1 MNKYTKDFYDKMQYA
16 YDYFNENLFENELPQ
31 CMITLQRKNGAYGY
45 YKKCAFTNSEN
56 ETIAEI
62 ALNPNEFN
70 RPIKDILSTLVHEQA
85 HLLHDVRGYVSRRGF
100 HSKNWCEIM
109 KGIGL
114 QAVSCKDGQDC
125 DTGGA
130 KMTHRILEG
139 DIFDTTCDD
148 LLEEVSF
155 DLTNII
161 EIKEK
166 KEKKTTKYIYICSE
180 CHEEVTA
187 KREGLKLICGS
198 CSVEMKMEDQ

>member
-1 MNKYTKDFYDKMQYA
+1 MNKYTQDFYDKMQYA
-16 YDYFNENLFENELPQ
+16 YDYFNEKLFNNELPQ

-45 YKKCAFTNSEN
+45 YKKNAFTNSKNEN
-56 ETIAEI
+56 IAEI

-85 HLLHDVRGYVSRRGF
+85 HLLHDIRGYVSRRGF

-109 KGIGL
+109 KDVGL
-114 QAVSCKDGQDC
+114 QPVNCKDGQDC

-139 DIFDTTCDD
+139 DIFDSICDD
-148 LLEEVSF
+148 LLKEVTF
-155 DLTNII
+155 DLTSII

-166 KEKKTTKYIYICSE
+166 KEKKNTKFIYVCPE
-180 CHEEVTA
+180 CNEDVTC
-187 KREGLKLICGS
+187 KRNDKRIICGDCS
-198 CSVEMKMEDQ
+198 CEMRVEEQ